1 MDTWSAAVALHLDNR
16 HELLLCGAHL
26 HSSTKE
32 FYIINDTDHIQACT
46 LDGNSIPDPQKDP
59 HVKRIMRSN
68 ELHDCGGSRA
78 TEGLAFV
85 VSQASFMLSLLFSF
99 YSLEKS
105 RWMPYIGPCAC
116 WLWHGT
122 WTCFLTRSKDRGT
135 MRETCLHAS
144 ATAWEGFGAYWIQ
157 LPLSFQFL
165 IIISKSKAILQLL
178 VLCSKNKENWACP
191 LEPPG
196 KR

>member
-1 MDTWSAAVALHLDNR
+1 MTLTIFKP
-16 HELLLCGAHL
+16 AHWM
-26 HSSTKE
+26 E
-32 FYIINDTDHIQACT
+32 IQSLIHRRT
-46 LDGNSIPDPQKDP
+46 LICEEN
-59 HVKRIMRSN
+59 N
-68 ELHDCGGSRA
+68 EIKWITRLWRL

-135 MRETCLHAS
+135 MRETCSHAS
-144 ATAWEGFGAYWIQ
+144 ATAWEGFGAYLWQ
-157 LPLSFQFL
+157 LAHSFQFL

-178 VLCSKNKENWACP
+178 MLCSKNKENWRCP